1 MTPLWF
7 HALCRRILVLC
18 GGIACLAGSDASA
31 ALDDTAPSAD
41 RGAYLAAAAGCGACH
56 TDTAHHGGWLAG
68 GRAITT
74 PFGTFYTPNI
84 SPDPRYG
91 IGGWSDRDFLRA
103 LRSGVAPDGSNYY
116 PAFPYTSFAGM
127 SDRDILDIRA
137 YLAAQPAM
145 PVMNRPHDLNFPYYI
160 RWLMTPWKTLYFRQN
175 VLTIDPSHSEEWN
188 RGAYLVRAV
197 AHCTE
202 CHTPRNVFG
211 ALIKKRRYGGVA
223 AAAGERAVPDI
234 TSDPAALGSWRI
246 DDIATLLK
254 DGITPN
260 GDVVRGAMAE
270 VVNGTA
276 SLSDADRRAIAVY
289 VKSLPPVPPVQG
301 AP

>member
-1 MTPLWF
+1 M
-7 HALCRRILVLC
+7 
-18 GGIACLAGSDASA
+18 
-31 ALDDTAPSAD
+31 PSAD
-41 RGAYLAAAAGCGACH
+41 RGAYLAAAAGCGVCH

-68 GRAITT
+68 GRPIIT

-91 IGGWSDRDFLRA
+91 IGSWSDRDFLQA
-103 LRSGVAPDGSNYY
+103 LRYGTAPDGSNYY

-127 SDRDILDIRA
+127 SDHDILDIRA
-137 YLAAQPAM
+137 YLASQPAM
-145 PVMNRPHDLNFPYYI
+145 PVMNRPHDLKFPYYL
-160 RWLMTPWKTLYFRQN
+160 RWLMTPWKILYFRQSA
-175 VLTIDPSHSEEWN
+175 LRIDPSHSEEWN

-197 AHCTE
+197 VHCTE
-202 CHTPRNVFG
+202 CHTPRNALG

-223 AAAGERAVPDI
+223 AMLGERAVPDI
-234 TSDPAALGSWRI
+234 SSDAAALGSWRA

-260 GDVVRGAMAE
+260 GDVVRGKMAD
-270 VVNGTA
+270 VVTGTA
-276 SLSDADRRAIAVY
+276 ALSDSDRHAIAVY
-289 VKSLPPVPPVQG
+289 IKSLPPVPPIQG